1 MRRFWTESSVTFRG
15 HFYRAEA
22 MGMDPKPVQPGG
34 PPIWLGGDSEAA
46 LRRVGRLG
54 DGWMAMPDSDEA
66 VLIAPQNLAIIK
78 AAAEAAGRDPARI
91 GLQARL
97 SDPLD
102 LESLTR
108 RVAALRAAGFTW
120 TSVSL
125 PSLETAGVVGVAAL
139 VEALSRIRER
149 LRREVG

>member
-1 MRRFWTESSVTFRG
+1 
-15 HFYRAEA
+15 
-22 MGMDPKPVQPGG
+22 
-34 PPIWLGGDSEAA
+34 
-46 LRRVGRLG
+46 
-54 DGWMAMPDSDEA
+54 MADSDDA
-66 VLIAPQNLAIIK
+66 VLTAPENLVIIR
-78 AAAEAAGRDPARI
+78 AAAEAVGRDPANI

-108 RVAALRAAGFTW
+108 RVAGLRAAGFTW

-125 PSLETAGVVGVAAL
+125 PALETAGVIGVAAM

-149 LRREVG
+149 LRRELG